1 MVYLTTQNV
10 GWMGD
15 IRVDDIAYIFQG
27 GRSNLSHTIATTVG
41 AYITPTRSI
50 FTIDAGPVRL
60 NLTYLT
66 PIEVRFSCFAQD
78 NHLDIIKVKRLDAPI
93 FPLRLLRCQSMV
105 NGWEESY
112 RPTLLRCN
120 RR

>member
-1 MVYLTTQNV
+1 MGQNV
-10 GWMGD
+10 SWIGD
-15 IRVDDIAYIFQG
+15 IRVDDKAYIFQG
-27 GRSNLSHTIATTVG
+27 DRSNLSHTTAKTVG

-78 NHLDIIKVKRLDAPI
+78 NRLKLMEDKRLDAPI
-93 FPLRLLRCQSMV
+93 FPLRLLCRQSV
-105 NGWEESY
+105 VDGWEESY